1 MLAATSMY
9 YLLHH
14 EFTAGT
20 VGEQSIFIVRNVLT
34 LTRVEGTKWSKV
46 MHIEE
51 KQLKHLS

>member
-1 MLAATSMY
+1 MLAATSIY

-46 MHIEE
+46 MRIEE